1 MQNLIT
7 KIILIALILIG
18 CAFAVT
24 PPGKKIRLGRD
35 LSGGVSLVYSV
46 RMDDDTLDRQAVLSQ
61 TIEVLKERVN
71 PDGVLDIQMTPL
83 GTDRIEVVMP
93 LPNAEVKEL
102 ADTYRAKLG
111 VLLEKAQIRPGEL
124 DQSLADGDA
133 VIKFGGE
140 AGRGQLVQDLQRA
153 WTELKEALDYLKQDP
168 NDGLF
173 EQRVADLEID
183 VEDLREQLLAMSLD
197 KNELMRLIQLSR
209 AGEPIRDEK
218 GFVIREEGTG
228 EILRGTAPRD
238 TALVELAMAYPQLS
252 SQLTELVGCY
262 DDYQNKRTGFDDPED
277 LIRMLRGAGV
287 LEFRISVSSGKG
299 EGVDVDDL
307 RTQLAK
313 VGPDNTDSTVAS
325 WFPLNELNAW
335 ADTPAAR
342 SALRDDVRIY
352 FASTRS
358 LEAAEYDGEYF
369 LLLYDDEA
377 RALTHRGGKKWSVT
391 AAYSSADQF
400 GRPAVAFRL
409 DAPGANAMGRLTG
422 AHVNEPMAI
431 VLDGQVYTV
440 ANISTQIN
448 GQGQITGSFS
458 QAEVDYLLRVLA
470 AGSLE
475 ARLSADPIAVN
486 IIGPTLGQDN
496 LSRGLSA
503 FGYSVIAVMT
513 FMLFYYLTAG
523 LVANLALIAN
533 GLIIFGVMALI
544 DGTFTLPGLAGV
556 VLTMGMAVDANVLIF
571 ERIREELDA
580 GARDLREAIR
590 EGYNKVFST
599 IIDANLTNLI
609 VCFVLYKTATTEVKG
624 FAVTLSIGIVATLF
638 TSLFMTRVIFMIYT
652 DVLGRR
658 TLPMLPIVFPAIARM
673 LHPNWN
679 WVGLR
684 KVFWAISLIGVVISI
699 WAVMHRGVQIL
710 DTEFRGGVSITMRT
724 KPIEEGRLMLTH
736 TGDGSVEER
745 VHTIGDGAS
754 IQLAK
759 LESELQVAKKEKKRE
774 TDSDE
779 RIKRLID
786 ERIKTLNSQIAIKQI
801 LVELAGATVLTVGE
815 PQVNDVGKV
824 VSDGFQIKIANPPT
838 IEDKTLVTATVVEA
852 ITNAFGDDLDVP
864 PALTFTGAGT
874 TEFQKYTHQIS
885 RDATTVGDVLGRGV
899 RGNISDFRGGVI
911 VFVENMNPA
920 VSLEE
925 VENRIDRM
933 RQQPEYA
940 RVAAGREVKVFGVR
954 RGDEDG
960 FTSIAVAVYDQDI
973 NYLKSDPELVDERVA
988 ATEWQLIETALS
1000 QPQSLDQ
1007 VSSFSS
1013 QIARTMKA
1021 KAIVAVVLSLLG
1033 ILAYIWFRFGSL
1045 RYSLAAIAALMHDVI
1060 LTLGALALAGYVAN
1074 IAFFSQTL
1082 KIEAF
1087 QIDLGVIAALL
1098 TVIGY
1103 SLNDTIVIL
1112 DRIRENRGKRPL
1124 PTMEI
1129 VNNSINQTISRTVLT
1144 SVTTL
1149 IAVAIIYMVG
1159 GSGIR
1164 PFAFCLL
1171 VGIIVG
1177 TYSSVAIAAPLVFKG
1192 HSPQPKRLDT
1202 DE

>member
-18 CAFAVT
+18 CAFAVM
-24 PPGKKIRLGRD
+24 PPEKKIRLGRD
-35 LSGGVSLVYSV
+35 LSGGVSLIYSV

-111 VLLEKAQIRPGEL
+111 VLLEKSQIRPGEL

-133 VIKFGGE
+133 VIIFGSE
-140 AGRGQLVQDLQRA
+140 AGRGQLVQELQTA
-153 WTELKEALDYLKQDP
+153 WTELKEAIDYLKQDP

-197 KNELMRLIQLSR
+197 KNEVMRLIQLSR
-209 AGEPIRDEK
+209 AGEPLRDEK
-218 GFVIREEGTG
+218 GYVIRDEGTG

-238 TALVELAMAYPQLS
+238 TALVELEMAYPQLS
-252 SQLTELVGCY
+252 SQLTELVGSF

-287 LEFRISVSSGKG
+287 LEFRIAVSSGKA

-325 WFPLNELNAW
+325 WFPLNEVNPW

-342 SALRDDVRIY
+342 AALRDDVRTY
-352 FASTRS
+352 FASTRA
-358 LEAAEYDGEYF
+358 LEAAEYDGEYY
-369 LLLYDDEA
+369 LLLYDNEA

-400 GRPAVAFRL
+400 GRLAVAFRL
-409 DAPGANAMGRLTG
+409 DAPGGHAMGRLTG
-422 AHVNEPMAI
+422 AYINEPMAI

-440 ANISTQIN
+440 ANISSQIN

-458 QAEVDYLLRVLA
+458 QSEIDYLLRVLA

-475 ARLSADPIAVN
+475 ARLSPDPIAVN

-503 FGYSVIAVMT
+503 FGYSVIAVMV

-523 LVANLALIAN
+523 LVANLALLAN

-556 VLTMGMAVDANVLIF
+556 VLTMGMAVDANVLIY

-580 GARDLREAIR
+580 GARDLREAVR

-658 TLPMLPIVFPAIARM
+658 TLPMLPIVFPAIARI

-684 KVFWAISLIGVVISI
+684 KVFWAISLIGIVISI

-724 KPIEEGRLMLTH
+724 KLLEDGRLMLTH
-736 TGDGSVEER
+736 TGEGSVEAR
-745 VHTIGDGAS
+745 VHAIGAAITGDS
-754 IQLAK
+754 IK
-759 LESELQVAKKEKKRE
+759 
-774 TDSDE
+774 D
-779 RIKRLID
+779 
-786 ERIKTLNSQIAIKQI
+786 QI
-801 LVELAGATVLTVGE
+801 LAELAGATVLTVGE
-815 PQVNDVGKV
+815 ARVNDAGKV

-838 IEDKTLVTATVVEA
+838 IEDDTVVTATVVEA
-852 ITNAFGDDLDVP
+852 ITGAFGDDLDVP
-864 PALTFTGAGT
+864 PALTFTGVGT
-874 TEFQKYTHQIS
+874 TEFQKYTHKIS
-885 RDATTVGDVLGRGV
+885 RDATTIGDVLGRGL
-899 RGNISDFRGGVI
+899 RGNVSDFRGGVI
-911 VFVENMNPA
+911 VLVENMSPA

-925 VENRIDRM
+925 IENRIDRM

-940 RVAAGREVKVFGVR
+940 RDAAGREVKIFGVR
-954 RGDEDG
+954 RGDGDG
-960 FTSIAVAVYDQDI
+960 FTSIAVAVYDADI
-973 NYLKSDPELVDERVA
+973 NYLKNDPELVDERVA

-1021 KAIVAVVLSLLG
+1021 NAIVAVVLSLLG

-1045 RYSLAAIAALMHDVI
+1045 RYSIAAIAALMHDVI
-1060 LTLGALALAGYVAN
+1060 ITLGALALAGYVAHV
-1074 IAFFSQTL
+1074 AFFSQTL
-1082 KIEAF
+1082 MIEAF

-1149 IAVAIIYMVG
+1149 IAVSIIYIAG

-1177 TYSSVAIAAPLVFKG
+1177 SYSSVAVAAPLVFKN
-1192 HSPQPKRLDT
+1192 HLSQPKRLDT

>member
-24 PPGKKIRLGRD
+24 PPEKKIRLGRD

-102 ADTYRAKLG
+102 ADTYRAKLN

-197 KNELMRLIQLSR
+197 KNEVMRLIQLSR

-218 GFVIREEGTG
+218 GYVIRDEGTG

-238 TALVELAMAYPQLS
+238 TALTELVMAYPQLS
-252 SQLTELVGCY
+252 SQLTELIGCF

-458 QAEVDYLLRVLA
+458 QTEIDYLLRVLA

-486 IIGPTLGQDN
+486 IIGPTIGQDN

-684 KVFWAISLIGVVISI
+684 KVFWAISLFGVVISI

-736 TGDGSVEER
+736 TGEGSVEAR
-745 VHTIGDGAS
+745 VHAIGEAITGDS
-754 IQLAK
+754 IQ
-759 LESELQVAKKEKKRE
+759 
-774 TDSDE
+774 D
-779 RIKRLID
+779 
-786 ERIKTLNSQIAIKQI
+786 QI
-801 LVELAGATVLTVGE
+801 LAELAGATVLTVGE
-815 PQVNDVGKV
+815 AQVNDAGKV

-885 RDATTVGDVLGRGV
+885 RDATTVGDVLGRGM

-954 RGDEDG
+954 RGDGDG

-973 NYLKSDPELVDERVA
+973 NYLKNDPELVDERVA

-1021 KAIVAVVLSLLG
+1021 NAIVAVVLSLLG

-1177 TYSSVAIAAPLVFKG
+1177 TYSSVAVAAPLVFKG
-1192 HSPQPKRLDT
+1192 HSPQPKRLET

>member
-18 CAFAVT
+18 CAFAVM
-24 PPGKKIRLGRD
+24 PPEKKIRLGRD

-102 ADTYRAKLG
+102 ADTYRAKLD

-140 AGRGQLVQDLQRA
+140 AGRGQLVQELQTS
-153 WTELKEALDYLKQDP
+153 WTELKEALDLLKQDP
-168 NDGLF
+168 TDGLF

-197 KNELMRLIQLSR
+197 KNEVMRLIQLSR

-218 GFVIREEGTG
+218 GHVIRDEGTG

-238 TALVELAMAYPQLS
+238 TALTELAMAYPHLS
-252 SQLTELVGCY
+252 SQLTKLVDSF

-287 LEFRISVSSGKG
+287 LEFRIAVSSGKA

-307 RTQLAK
+307 RSQLAK
-313 VGPDNTDSTVAS
+313 VGPDNTDSAVAS
-325 WFPLNELNAW
+325 WFTLNEVNAW

-342 SALRDDVRIY
+342 AALRDDVRTY
-352 FASTRS
+352 FASTRT
-358 LEAAEYDGEYF
+358 LEAAGYDSEYY

-409 DAPGANAMGRLTG
+409 DAPGASAMGRLTG

-458 QAEVDYLLRVLA
+458 QSEIDYLLRVLA

-486 IIGPTLGQDN
+486 IIGPTIGQDN

-503 FGYSVIAVMT
+503 FGYSVIAVMA

-523 LVANLALIAN
+523 LVANLALLAN

-556 VLTMGMAVDANVLIF
+556 VLTMGMAVDANVLIY

-638 TSLFMTRVIFMIYT
+638 TSLFMTRVIFRIYT

-684 KVFWAISLIGVVISI
+684 KVFWAISLIGIVISI

-724 KPIEEGRLMLTH
+724 RPIEGGRLMLTH
-736 TGDGSVEER
+736 TGDGSVEAR
-745 VHTIGDGAS
+745 VHAIGEAITG
-754 IQLAK
+754 
-759 LESELQVAKKEKKRE
+759 
-774 TDSDE
+774 DSMQD
-779 RIKRLID
+779 
-786 ERIKTLNSQIAIKQI
+786 QI
-801 LVELAGATVLTVGE
+801 LAELAGATVLTVGE
-815 PQVNDVGKV
+815 AQVNDAGKV

-838 IEDKTLVTATVVEA
+838 IKDETLVTATVVEA

-864 PALTFTGAGT
+864 PALTFTGTGT

-885 RDATTVGDVLGRGV
+885 RDAATVGDVLGRGV
-899 RGNISDFRGGVI
+899 RGNVSDFRGGVI
-911 VFVENMNPA
+911 VLVENMSPA

-954 RGDEDG
+954 RGDGDG

-973 NYLKSDPELVDERVA
+973 NYLKNDPELVDERVA

-1021 KAIVAVVLSLLG
+1021 NAIVAVVLSLLG

-1060 LTLGALALAGYVAN
+1060 ITLGTLALAGYVAN

-1149 IAVAIIYMVG
+1149 IAVAIIYMAG

-1177 TYSSVAIAAPLVFKG
+1177 TYSSVAVAAPLVFKG
-1192 HSPQPKRLDT
+1192 HSPQPKPLDT

>member
-24 PPGKKIRLGRD
+24 PPEKKIRLGRD
-35 LSGGVSLVYSV
+35 LSGGVSLIYSV

-102 ADTYRAKLG
+102 ADTYRAKLN

-197 KNELMRLIQLSR
+197 KNEVMRLIQLSR

-218 GFVIREEGTG
+218 GYVIRDEGTG

-458 QAEVDYLLRVLA
+458 QTEIDYLLRVLA

-684 KVFWAISLIGVVISI
+684 KVFWAISLFGVVISI

-724 KPIEEGRLMLTH
+724 KPIEGGRLMLTH
-736 TGDGSVEER
+736 TGEGSVEAR
-745 VHTIGDGAS
+745 VHAIGEAITGDS
-754 IQLAK
+754 I
-759 LESELQVAKKEKKRE
+759 R
-774 TDSDE
+774 D
-779 RIKRLID
+779 
-786 ERIKTLNSQIAIKQI
+786 QI
-801 LVELAGATVLTVGE
+801 LAELAGATVLTVGE
-815 PQVNDVGKV
+815 AQVNDAGKV

-838 IEDKTLVTATVVEA
+838 IEDETLVTATVVEA

-954 RGDEDG
+954 RGDGDG

-973 NYLKSDPELVDERVA
+973 NYLKNDPELVDERVA

-1021 KAIVAVVLSLLG
+1021 NAIVAVVLSLLG

-1177 TYSSVAIAAPLVFKG
+1177 TYSSVAVAAPLVFKG
-1192 HSPQPKRLDT
+1192 HSPQPKRLET

>member
-1 MQNLIT
+1 MQNLIW

-18 CAFAVT
+18 CAFAAI
-24 PPGKKIRLGRD
+24 PPEKKIRLGRD

-46 RMDDDTLDRQAVLSQ
+46 RMDDETVDRQALLSQ

-102 ADTYRAKLG
+102 ADKYRAKLD
-111 VLLEKAQIRPGEL
+111 VLLVKAQIRPASL
-124 DQSLADGDA
+124 DQALEDGNAVAEFGSDA
-133 VIKFGGE
+133 
-140 AGRGQLVQDLQRA
+140 ASGQLVEDLQTT
-153 WTELKEALDYLKQDP
+153 WTQLQEALGHLKTDP
-168 NDGLF
+168 ADGLF

-197 KNELMRLIQLSR
+197 KNEVMRLLQLSR
-209 AGEPIRDEK
+209 EGEPLRDE
-218 GFVIREEGTG
+218 TG
-228 EILRGTAPRD
+228 YVLRNEQTDEVLRGAAPRD
-238 TALVELAMAYPQLS
+238 SALAELGSAYPHLSEQLS
-252 SQLTELVGCY
+252 ELVGSF
-262 DDYQNKRTGFDDPED
+262 DEFQTKRTGFDDPED

-287 LEFRISVSSGKG
+287 LEFRIAVSSGKA
-299 EGVDVDDL
+299 EGVDVADL
-307 RTQLAK
+307 RSQLAK
-313 VGPDNTDSTVAS
+313 VGPDNTDSPVAS

-342 SALRDDVRIY
+342 AALRVDVQSY

-358 LEAAEYDGEYF
+358 LEAAEYDGDFY
-369 LLLYDDEA
+369 LLLYDDDP
-377 RALTHRGGKKWSVT
+377 RAMTHKGGKKWSVIS
-391 AAYSSADQF
+391 AYSTADGF

-409 DAPGANAMGRLTG
+409 DAPGASTMGRLTG
-422 AHVNEPMAI
+422 AHVNDPMAI
-431 VLDGQVYTV
+431 VLDDQVYTV

-458 QAEVDYLLRVLA
+458 QTEIDYLLRVLA

-486 IIGPTLGQDN
+486 IIGPTIGQDN
-496 LSRGLSA
+496 LGRGLSA
-503 FGYSVIAVMT
+503 FGYSVIAVMA

-523 LVANLALIAN
+523 LVAGFALLAN

-556 VLTMGMAVDANVLIF
+556 VLTMGMAVDANVLIY
-571 ERIREELDA
+571 ERIREEIAA
-580 GARDLREAIR
+580 GARDLKEAIR

-652 DVLGRR
+652 NVLGRR
-658 TLPMLPIVFPAIARM
+658 TLPMLPIVFPAIARI

-679 WVGLR
+679 WVGMR
-684 KVFWAISLIGVVISI
+684 KIFWTLSAIGIVVSI
-699 WAVMHRGVQIL
+699 WAVTQRGVQIL

-724 KPIEEGRLMLTH
+724 KQVEDGRVLLQH
-736 TGDGSVEER
+736 IGEGSVEAR
-745 VHTIGDGAS
+745 VHAIGEAVTGDTMKHK
-754 IQLAK
+754 ILA
-759 LESELQVAKKEKKRE
+759 
-774 TDSDE
+774 
-779 RIKRLID
+779 
-786 ERIKTLNSQIAIKQI
+786 
-801 LVELAGATVLTVGE
+801 ELAGATVLTVGDAA
-815 PQVNDVGKV
+815 VNESGQV

-838 IEDKTLVTATVVEA
+838 IEDETVVTATIVEA
-852 ITNAFGDDLDVP
+852 ITDAFGADLDVP
-864 PALTFTGAGT
+864 PALTFDGVGT
-874 TEFQKYTHQIS
+874 SEFQKYTYQIS
-885 RDATTVGDVLGRGV
+885 RDDATVGDVLGRGA
-899 RGNISDFRGGVI
+899 RGDVSDFRGGVI
-911 VFVENMNPA
+911 VHVKNITPA
-920 VSLEE
+920 VTLEDI
-925 VENRIDRM
+925 ENRIDRM

-940 RVAAGREVKVFGVR
+940 RDAAGREVKVFGVK
-954 RGDEDG
+954 RGDGDG
-960 FTSIAVAVYDQDI
+960 YADIAVAVYDPDI
-973 NYLKSDPELVDERVA
+973 NYLRNDPELVDERVA

-1021 KAIVAVVLSLLG
+1021 NAIVAVVLSLLG

-1045 RYSLAAIAALMHDVI
+1045 RYSLAAIVALVHDVMI
-1060 LTLGALALAGYVAN
+1060 TLGALAIAGFIAN
-1074 IAFFSQTL
+1074 ETFFSQTL

-1112 DRIRENRGKRPL
+1112 DRVRENRGKRPL
-1124 PTMEI
+1124 PTMKI
-1129 VNNSINQTISRTVLT
+1129 VNASINQTISRTVLT
-1144 SVTTL
+1144 SLTTL
-1149 IAVAIIYMVG
+1149 IAVSIIYMAG

-1177 TYSSVAIAAPLVFKG
+1177 TYSSVAIAAPLVFKVA
-1192 HSPQPKRLDT
+1192 SPRASRSEIDA
-1202 DE
+1202 

>member
-1 MQNLIT
+1 MQNLIW

-24 PPGKKIRLGRD
+24 PPEKKIRLGRD
-35 LSGGVSLVYSV
+35 LSGGVSLIYSV
-46 RMDDDTLDRQAVLSQ
+46 RMDDETVDRQAVLSQ

-102 ADTYRAKLG
+102 ADKYRAKLD
-111 VLLEKAQIRPGEL
+111 LLLGKAQIRPAVL
-124 DQSLADGDA
+124 DQALEDGNAVAEFGSDA
-133 VIKFGGE
+133 
-140 AGRGQLVQDLQRA
+140 ARGQLVQDLQTT
-153 WTELKEALDYLKQDP
+153 WVDLQEALGHLKSDP
-168 NDGLF
+168 SDGLY
-173 EQRVADLEID
+173 EQKVADLEID

-197 KNELMRLIQLSR
+197 KNEVMRLLQLSKE
-209 AGEPIRDEK
+209 GEPLRDDQAYVLRDEQTDE
-218 GFVIREEGTG
+218 V
-228 EILRGTAPRD
+228 LRGTAPRD
-238 TALVELAMAYPQLS
+238 TALAELGVAYPHLS
-252 SQLTELVGCY
+252 EELKELVN
-262 DDYQNKRTGFDDPED
+262 DFDEFQTKRTGFDDPED

-287 LEFRISVSSGKG
+287 LEYRIAVSSGKA
-299 EGVDVDDL
+299 EGIDVANL
-307 RTQLAK
+307 RAQLAK
-313 VGPDNTDSTVAS
+313 VGPDNTDSKVAS
-325 WFPLNELNAW
+325 WFPINEVNAW

-342 SALRDDVRIY
+342 ATLRADAQTY

-358 LEAAEYDGEYF
+358 LEAAEYDGDFY
-369 LLLYDDEA
+369 LLLYDDDP
-377 RALTHRGGKKWSVT
+377 RAMTHKGGKKWSVT
-391 AAYSSADQF
+391 SAYSSADQF

-409 DAPGANAMGRLTG
+409 DASGASTMGRLTG
-422 AHVNEPMAI
+422 AHVNDPMAI
-431 VLDGQVYTV
+431 VLDDQVYTV
-440 ANISTQIN
+440 ANINTQIN

-458 QAEVDYLLRVLA
+458 QAEVDYLLRVLG

-475 ARLSADPIAVN
+475 ARLSPDPIAVN
-486 IIGPTLGQDN
+486 IIGPTIGQDN
-496 LSRGLSA
+496 LGRGLSA
-503 FGYSVIAVMT
+503 FGYSVIAVMA

-523 LVANLALIAN
+523 IVANLALLAN

-556 VLTMGMAVDANVLIF
+556 VLTMGMAVDANVLIY
-571 ERIREELDA
+571 ERIREELGA

-624 FAVTLSIGIVATLF
+624 FAVTLSIGIIATLF
-638 TSLFMTRVIFMIYT
+638 TSLFMTRVIFTIYAN
-652 DVLGRR
+652 VWGRR
-658 TLPMLPIVFPAIARM
+658 TLPMLPTVFPVVARM

-679 WVGLR
+679 WVSMR
-684 KVFWAISLIGVVISI
+684 KVFWAISAVGVVVSI

-724 KPIEEGRLMLTH
+724 KQVEDGRLLLPH
-736 TGDGSVEER
+736 TGEGSVEAR
-745 VHTIGDGAS
+745 VHAIGEAVTGDTMTDK
-754 IQLAK
+754 ILA
-759 LESELQVAKKEKKRE
+759 ELV
-774 TDSDE
+774 
-779 RIKRLID
+779 
-786 ERIKTLNSQIAIKQI
+786 
-801 LVELAGATVLTVGE
+801 GATVLTVGDANINE
-815 PQVNDVGKV
+815 SGRV
-824 VSDGFQIKIANPPT
+824 VSNGFQIKIANPPT
-838 IEDKTLVTATVVEA
+838 IEDETLVTATIVEA
-852 ITNAFGDDLDVP
+852 ITKAFGADLDVP
-864 PALTFTGAGT
+864 PALTFTGVGT
-874 TEFQKYTHQIS
+874 RDFQKYTYQIS
-885 RDATTVGDVLGRGV
+885 RDDTTVGDVLGRGM
-899 RGNISDFRGGVI
+899 RGDISDFRGGVI
-911 VFVENMNPA
+911 VHVENISPA
-920 VSLEE
+920 VTLEE
-925 VENRIDRM
+925 IENRIDRM

-940 RVAAGREVKVFGVR
+940 RDAAGREVKIFGVK
-954 RGDEDG
+954 RGAGDG
-960 FTSIAVAVYDQDI
+960 YTAIAVAAYDTDM
-973 NYLKSDPELVDERVA
+973 NYLRNDPELVDERVA
-988 ATEWQLIETALS
+988 ATEWQLVETALS

-1021 KAIVAVVLSLLG
+1021 NAIVAVILSLLG

-1045 RYSLAAIAALMHDVI
+1045 RYSLAAIVALMHDVMI
-1060 LTLGALALAGYVAN
+1060 TLGALAIAGFIAN
-1074 IAFFSQTL
+1074 YTFLSQTL

-1144 SVTTL
+1144 SFTTL
-1149 IAVAIIYMVG
+1149 IAVAIIYIAG

-1171 VGIIVG
+1171 VGIFVG
-1177 TYSSVAIAAPLVFKG
+1177 TYSSVAVAAPLVFKG
-1192 HSPQPKRLDT
+1192 HSTRTSRAESDA
-1202 DE
+1202 